1 MDERDLDPD
10 AIVALRAWLHEAE
23 DASLRADAMTLA
35 TAGADGRPS
44 ARIVLLRGIDER
56 GLVFFSNRE
65 SQKGEELLENPRA
78 ALVFHWWELGRQVR
92 VEGPVEVVSEA
103 ESETYWDTRPRES
116 RIATWASP
124 QSRPIQ
130 GRAELDAL
138 VAEVQSRFADGDVP
152 LPPFWGGYRVVPE
165 RIEFWTHRDNRLH
178 DRVRYARSGAGW
190 SRERL
195 AP

>member
-1 MDERDLDPD
+1 
-10 AIVALRAWLHEAE
+10 
-23 DASLRADAMTLA
+23 
-35 TAGADGRPS
+35 
-44 ARIVLLRGIDER
+44 
-56 GLVFFSNRE
+56 
-65 SQKGEELLENPRA
+65 
-78 ALVFHWWELGRQVR
+78 VR

-103 ESETYWDTRPRES
+103 ESEAYWGTRPPES
-116 RIATWASP
+116 RIAAWASR

-165 RIEFWTHRDNRLH
+165 RIEFWTHRNNRLH
-178 DRVRYARSGAGW
+178 DRVLYARSGVGW

>member
-35 TAGADGRPS
+35 TADADGRPS

-65 SQKGEELLENPRA
+65 SRKGGELLENPHA

-103 ESETYWDTRPRES
+103 ESEAYWGTRPPES
-116 RIATWASP
+116 RIAAWASR

-152 LPPFWGGYRVVPE
+152 VPPFWGGYRVVPE
-165 RIEFWTHRDNRLH
+165 RIEFWTHRENRLH
-178 DRVRYARSGAGW
+178 DRVRYARSGVGW